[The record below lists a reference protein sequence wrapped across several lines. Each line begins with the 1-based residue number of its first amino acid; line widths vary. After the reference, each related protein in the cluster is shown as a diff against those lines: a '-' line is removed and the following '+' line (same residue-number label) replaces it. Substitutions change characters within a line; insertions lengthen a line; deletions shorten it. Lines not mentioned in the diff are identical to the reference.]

1 METEKEKKNPLIRKN
16 FFLNSK
22 KCWVISTQ
30 IWVKY
35 YGQKKNAIKNVKLKL
50 G

>member
-1 METEKEKKNPLIRKN
+1 MHYSNTH
-16 FFLNSK
+16 SK

-30 IWVKY
+30 IWVKS
-35 YGQKKNAIKNVKLKL
+35 GQTQLL